1 MTPPPEPTAAATT
14 RAKTRVLMTLLAC
27 FAVWPLVQ
35 HALVVA
41 YDVSPWHYCGFAMY
55 CVPRPRLKVDVE
67 SDGRPVDA
75 RIRPRI
81 MPWLVAYA
89 DRRQAMGELAA
100 PDSVAGAVFAV
111 APDLTSFDIV
121 VTTFAFDGASA
132 SFIKKERRYAYAHK
146 R

>member
-1 MTPPPEPTAAATT
+1 MTPSHERTAAGTT
-14 RAKTRVLMTLLAC
+14 LTKTRVLMALLAC

-35 HALVVA
+35 HALVLA

-67 SDGRPVDA
+67 SDGRPMDA

-100 PDSVAGAVFAV
+100 PDSVARAVFAV

-121 VTTFAFDGASA
+121 VTTFAFAPASA
-132 SFIKKERRYAYAHK
+132 SFERKERRYSYK